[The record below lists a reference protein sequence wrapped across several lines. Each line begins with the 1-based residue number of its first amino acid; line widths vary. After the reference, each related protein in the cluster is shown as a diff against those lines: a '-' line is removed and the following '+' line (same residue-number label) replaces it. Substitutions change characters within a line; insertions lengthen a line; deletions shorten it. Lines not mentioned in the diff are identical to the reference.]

1 MVNQVVGGGERWV
14 GQTIHGLG
22 CLASAQ
28 AVAEAHR
35 CLMCHDAPCTAACP
49 ARVDV
54 MHFIRAL
61 RFENP
66 RRALEVIR
74 RTNVLA
80 GVCGAVCPK
89 ERLCEG
95 ACLRNALRDPIRI
108 GALQTYAA
116 AHGILHPRRARG
128 NGPPAEDAPPVA
140 VVGAGPAGLAA
151 TDVLARCGARVTVFE
166 ARQAPGGMLAY
177 GVPEERMPYAFV
189 RAEVSPVLARP
200 GIEFRPG
207 QALGR
212 DFSLDDLFARG
223 FRGVFVGVGLWKAAR
238 LPGVSDVA
246 GVLHALPFL
255 EAAARHARFGGPA
268 PVVGARCL
276 VIGGGSVALDCAE
289 VARRCGARDIE
300 VMCLE
305 NTDEMPATRED
316 IEAGWRAGV
325 RFWTRRRVTGVEASP
340 VSSFSVETIGIRWKE
355 PGRFV
360 PDNAEDLPGTE
371 ARHRVDT
378 LIVAIGQAQDPGV
391 AQALAGLDRDA
402 RGLVLVDPETL
413 VTSVA
418 GVFAGGDCAAG
429 CGRTVVASVAEGRRA
444 GLAIAAFLGL
454 RPPAGPYVPPIFRTA
469 AGGGWAGHEETA
481 R

>member
-1 MVNQVVGGGERWV
+1 MVSQVVGGLR
-14 GQTIHGLG
+14 
-22 CLASAQ
+22 CLVPAQ

-61 RFENP
+61 RFDNP

-108 GALQTYAA
+108 GALQTVAA
-116 AHGILHPRRARG
+116 AHEMLHPRKARG
-128 NGPPAEDAPPVA
+128 NGPPAADAPTVA
-140 VVGAGPAGLAA
+140 VVGAGPAGLAV
-151 TDVLARCGARVTVFE
+151 TDVLAQCGARVTVFE
-166 ARQAPGGMLAY
+166 AREAPGGMLAY
-177 GVPEERMPYAFV
+177 GVPEERMPYGFV
-189 RAEVSPVLARP
+189 HAEVSPILARP
-200 GIEFRPG
+200 GVEFRPG

-212 DFSLDDLFARG
+212 DFSLDDLFSRG
-223 FRGVFVGVGLWKAAR
+223 SGAVFLGVGLWKAAR
-238 LPGVSDVA
+238 LPGVSDVP

-255 EAAARHARFGGPA
+255 EAAARHARFGGAA

-276 VIGGGSVALDCAE
+276 VVGGGSVALDCAE
-289 VARRCGARDIE
+289 VARGYGARE
-300 VMCLE
+300 VEVVCLE
-305 NTDEMPATRED
+305 NTNEMPATRED
-316 IEAGWRAGV
+316 IEAAWRAGT
-325 RFWTRRRVTGVEASP
+325 RFGHRRRVTRLSRGPDE
-340 VSSFSVETIGIRWKE
+340 SFLIETIGIAWKE

-360 PDNAEDLPGTE
+360 PDNAVDLPGTE
-371 ARHRVDT
+371 ARHVADT
-378 LIVAIGQAQDPGV
+378 VIVAIGQAQDPGV
-391 AQALAGLDRDA
+391 AEALTGLDCDA
-402 RGLVLVDPETL
+402 RGLVLVDPETQA
-413 VTSVA
+413 TTVA

-444 GLAIAAFLGL
+444 GLAIAGSLGL
-454 RPPAGPYVPPIFRTA
+454 RPPQGPYRPPLTREVA
-469 AGGGWAGHEETA
+469 P
-481 R
+481 